1 MKTGRKLLI
10 YLSLY
15 IAAILLYFVGAIFIF
30 KKIGPSCLLYLFA
43 ATVIAK
49 KICKKEWQK
58 SPPSFRKTGTIF
70 T

>member
-49 KICKKEWQK
+49 KICKKRVAKIPAFVSED
-58 SPPSFRKTGTIF
+58 GDDF